1 MYFNVTLDKKK
12 KCKMFQQLTSNKPGE
27 QEAVKNAVK
36 RVRLGVFLIGILLI
50 LVLGTLTKTGQVLD
64 DAE

>member
-1 MYFNVTLDKKK
+1 
-12 KCKMFQQLTSNKPGE
+12 MFQQLTSNKPGE